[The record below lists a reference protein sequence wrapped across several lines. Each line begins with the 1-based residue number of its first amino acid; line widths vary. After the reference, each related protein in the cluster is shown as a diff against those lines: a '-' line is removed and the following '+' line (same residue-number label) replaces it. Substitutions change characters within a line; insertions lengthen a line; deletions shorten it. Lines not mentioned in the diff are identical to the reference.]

1 MKYIKHMT
9 FKEWQRFNTPVKP
22 SIRFGKFKSYNNL
35 EKRHEML
42 KGVDSFSDP
51 SEYDA
56 VNSKFPPSRN
66 LVPYT
71 SLTMQEV
78 LISKYK
84 IILDDYEPKWKR
96 RHTAIKKV
104 VNQKNLDKGLS
115 EINKIVSAFSGGM
128 GGTST
133 KSSRKSQ
140 KDIDILMGSK
150 PKPKPLKFHS
160 DPKPPKRGKRKHK
173 PKSNID
179 ILMGSK
185 PKPRKNK
192 SVKFYSDRNNVRV
205 F

>member
-22 SIRFGKFKSYNNL
+22 SIRFEKFTNHFTGKK
-35 EKRHEML
+35 E
-42 KGVDSFSDP
+42 
-51 SEYDA
+51 A
-56 VNSKFPPSRN
+56 
-66 LVPYT
+66 YT

-78 LISKYK
+78 LLSKYK
-84 IILDDYEPKWKR
+84 IILTGYETKWKR

-115 EINKIVSAFSGGM
+115 EINKIVGAFSSGM
-128 GGTST
+128 GCTNT
-133 KSSRKSQ
+133 KSSRKSK

-150 PKPKPLKFHS
+150 SKTKRVKFFS

-173 PKSNID
+173 PKSNVD

-185 PKPRKNK
+185 PKGRKNK
-192 SVKFYSDRNNVRV
+192 SVKIYSDRNNVRV